1 MAFCPMQE
9 MIADFF
15 MKPLQGSLFM
25 HMQEKILN
33 LHASTIANVHRG
45 VLKERTMIDKNPKI
59 DLRTKDPAN
68 AGGNKNVGEEN
79 KVNKTV

>member
-1 MAFCPMQE
+1 MLRECTA
-9 MIADFF
+9 
-15 MKPLQGSLFM
+15 
-25 HMQEKILN
+25 
-33 LHASTIANVHRG
+33 R
-45 VLKERTMIDKNPKI
+45 DKNPKI